1 MHYKSMLYIYVFEK
15 LQSSLKILF
24 LFVGFS
30 LLFNI
35 NLATSQ
41 TITQGEGVYDIEGNF
56 YTTFLVYN
64 GQEWMAE
71 NLKSKNFSNG
81 DSIPYLQQNLS
92 WQNTNSAA
100 FSYYNSD
107 LNLSSTFG
115 NLYNWFT
122 TIDER
127 NVCPAD
133 WHVPTDLEWTDFSD
147 YLGGNGVAG
156 GKMKVQD
163 TLFWKAPNLGATN
176 ESFFSALP
184 GGCRY
189 DGGNFANI
197 YSYANWWTGSQLDNQ
212 FSWFRSTYFDS
223 DNLIKNYATKNTG
236 YSIRCIKNNVSNLLQ
251 NTDKILLRI
260 SPNPFYDMV
269 TIESSVLNG
278 TIDIYNSAGILIHT
292 FEPSSKSEQINLDFL
307 DKGLYYVHL
316 KYLNVTQKLI
326 KH

>member
-1 MHYKSMLYIYVFEK
+1 MLYIYVFEK

-56 YTTFLVYN
+56 YPTFLVAN

-107 LNLSSTFG
+107 QNLSSTFG

-223 DNLIKNYATKNTG
+223 DNLIKNYATKNT
-236 YSIRCIKNNVSNLLQ
+236 
-251 NTDKILLRI
+251 
-260 SPNPFYDMV
+260 
-269 TIESSVLNG
+269 
-278 TIDIYNSAGILIHT
+278 
-292 FEPSSKSEQINLDFL
+292 
-307 DKGLYYVHL
+307 
-316 KYLNVTQKLI
+316 
-326 KH
+326 